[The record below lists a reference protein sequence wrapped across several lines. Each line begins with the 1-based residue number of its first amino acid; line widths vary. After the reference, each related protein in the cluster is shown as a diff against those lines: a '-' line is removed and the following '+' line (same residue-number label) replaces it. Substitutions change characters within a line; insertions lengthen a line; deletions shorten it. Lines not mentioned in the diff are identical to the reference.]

1 MLIAIAALSVALAA
15 PASVPPQ
22 TIQDWESLQAADPR
36 TAEVYLFGVGE
47 AYGWTNV
54 TLESRGDKALFCTP
68 RKLQLLSIN
77 YIQIAN
83 DEITRRREA
92 HQLPAN
98 YTVELA
104 LLNGLQ
110 RVFPCQ

>member
-1 MLIAIAALSVALAA
+1 MLIAIAALSVALTTPA
-15 PASVPPQ
+15 PVPPQ
-22 TIQDWESLQAADPR
+22 TIQKWESLQVADPR

-54 TLESRGDKALFCTP
+54 MLESRGDQALFCTP
-68 RKLQLLSIN
+68 RKLRLLSIN
-77 YIQIAN
+77 YVQIAN
-83 DEITRRREA
+83 DEITQRRVA